1 MKFRDVVIFSGHRFS
16 VPQCIQRI
24 DHGST
29 HGWQV
34 RYQGTK
40 LFSDGSTDGSAA
52 AKSLQAAI
60 RELLARI
67 ASMPA
72 PVLLQR
78 APSAHKSSDLPPGIS
93 GPIVRARSHSKVR
106 SASFSVLIPRF
117 GQRARITSVYIGN
130 ENTYSSAR
138 YREALGKALA
148 LRDAAE
154 ERYVAEATAARRK
167 ESAELR
173 AALRELRTGAP
184 AR

>member
-1 MKFRDVVIFSGHRFS
+1 MKFRDVAIFSGQRFT

-40 LFSDGSTDGSAA
+40 LFSDGTPDGTGAA
-52 AKSLQAAI
+52 ASLQRAI
-60 RELLARI
+60 RELMARI
-67 ASMPA
+67 ASLPA

-78 APSAHKSSDLPPGIS
+78 APSAHKTTDLPPGIS
-93 GPIVRARSHSKVR
+93 GPIVRARRHSNVR
-106 SASFSVLIPRF
+106 SASFSVLIPRY

-130 ENTYSSAR
+130 ENTYSPAR
-138 YREALGKALA
+138 YREALAKALT
-148 LRDAAE
+148 LREQAE
-154 ERYVAEATAARRK
+154 QQYLETATAARRK

-173 AALRELRTGAP
+173 AALKALRSGA
-184 AR
+184 A

>member
-1 MKFRDVVIFSGHRFS
+1 MKFRDVAIFSGQRFT

-40 LFSDGSTDGSAA
+40 LFSDGTTDGTGAA
-52 AKSLQAAI
+52 MSLQRAI
-60 RELLARI
+60 RELMARI
-67 ASMPA
+67 ASLPA

-78 APSAHKSSDLPPGIS
+78 APSAHKTSDLPPGIS
-93 GPIVRARSHSKVR
+93 GPIVRARRHSNVR
-106 SASFSVLIPRF
+106 SASFSVLIPRY

-130 ENTYSSAR
+130 ENTYNAAR
-138 YREALGKALA
+138 YREALAKALT
-148 LRDAAE
+148 LREQAEQQYLEAA
-154 ERYVAEATAARRK
+154 TTARRK

-173 AALRELRTGAP
+173 AALKTLRSAG
-184 AR
+184 R

>member
-1 MKFRDVVIFSGHRFS
+1 MKFRNVAIFNGQRFS

-40 LFSDGSTDGSAA
+40 LFSDGSTDGSGAA
-52 AKSLQAAI
+52 DSLQRAM

-67 ASMPA
+67 ASLPA

-78 APSAHKSSDLPPGIS
+78 APSSHKSTDLPPGIS
-93 GPIVRARSHSKVR
+93 GPIVRARRQSQVR

-130 ENTYSSAR
+130 ENTYSATR
-138 YREALGKALA
+138 YREALAKALV
-148 LRDAAE
+148 LREQAEQAYLAA
-154 ERYVAEATAARRK
+154 ATTARRR

-173 AALRELRTGAP
+173 AALKAMKAGA
-184 AR
+184 R